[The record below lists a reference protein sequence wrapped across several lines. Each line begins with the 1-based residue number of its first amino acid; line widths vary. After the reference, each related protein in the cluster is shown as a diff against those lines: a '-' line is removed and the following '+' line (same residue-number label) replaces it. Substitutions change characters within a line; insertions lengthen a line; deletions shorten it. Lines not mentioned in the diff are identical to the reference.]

1 MALSQKKGEIAME
14 HRESQDNVAGN
25 LNLCDR
31 VKILDAIVHSDSG
44 IHGTEAL
51 DRLLEVS
58 YPSFVHLCEDLR
70 GEREATKCTLTMVD
84 QKALFSVIFIDG
96 KSADYQYD
104 DVDTELE
111 T

>member
-1 MALSQKKGEIAME
+1 ME
-14 HRESQDNVAGN
+14 HRETHDNVAGN

-51 DRLLEVS
+51 DRLLEES

-70 GEREATKCTLTMVD
+70 GERETDKCQLTMVD
-84 QKALFSVIFIDG
+84 QKALFSVVFVDG
-96 KSADYQYD
+96 QTAEYQYD
-104 DVDTELE
+104 DNDDELE
-111 T
+111 C

>member
-1 MALSQKKGEIAME
+1 ME
-14 HRESQDNVAGN
+14 HRETHDNVAGN

-51 DRLLEVS
+51 DRLLEDS

-70 GEREATKCTLTMVD
+70 GKPEAAKCHLTMID
-84 QKALFSVIFIDG
+84 QKALFSVVFVDG
-96 KSADYQYD
+96 QTSEYQYE
-104 DVDTELE
+104 DVDNEL
-111 T
+111 TQ